1 MIESSKTLV
10 GTRCRRLVVVALAA
24 MPSATAATAVAADE
38 ATLLL
43 RGVVPTRCEVTIG
56 NVEGL
61 AELSDFDLV
70 GSQRLEESLEI
81 SCNLPLIAT
90 VQAENGGLVNE
101 AARQNNLQGGAS
113 EVEYELSIFLPSLG
127 DIGPFSSDS
136 LVAGQSFDSGNTV
149 LFDDRGRIYVDFD
162 ADGALYAGEFS
173 DTIRIAVRPVE

>member
-1 MIESSKTLV
+1 MIESSGV
-10 GTRCRRLVVVALAA
+10 CAGARCRWIVALALA
-24 MPSATAATAVAADE
+24 SAATATVEPAVAADE

-61 AELSDFDLV
+61 AELSDFELV

-81 SCNLPLIAT
+81 SCNLPLVAT

-101 AARQNNLQGGAS
+101 TARQNSLQGGVS

-127 DIGPFSSDS
+127 NIGPFSSDS
-136 LVAGQSFDSGNTV
+136 LVPGQSFDSGNVV
-149 LFDDRGRIYVDFD
+149 LFDDQGRIYVDFD
-162 ADGALYAGEFS
+162 AGGALYAGEFS